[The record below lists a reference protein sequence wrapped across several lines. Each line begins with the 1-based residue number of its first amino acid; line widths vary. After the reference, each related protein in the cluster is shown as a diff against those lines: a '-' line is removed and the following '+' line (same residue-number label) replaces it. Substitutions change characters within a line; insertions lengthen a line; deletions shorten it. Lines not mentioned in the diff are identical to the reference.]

1 MEERE
6 RERERE
12 LVKEEVLSFFSQNGS
27 MVASTEYESLFSGQR
42 YTKRMEGEFFIIGQ
56 TKIDEN
62 DFLMVKM
69 ADFHIEYGRNS
80 YKYVQNN
87 LPYLCLCIF

>member
-1 MEERE
+1 MVSLTRLQRSSEQPNGREGERE
-6 RERERE
+6 KERERE

-56 TKIDEN
+56 TKIDLFN
-62 DFLMVKM
+62 GQD
-69 ADFHIEYGRNS
+69 GRFS
-80 YKYVQNN
+80 YRIRPKQ
-87 LPYLCLCIF
+87 L